1 MSERAFTN
9 AVRALSRALDARSSL
24 CTPFVDALP
33 VEHAAVSTLGSP
45 FGSETVCASD
55 PRAARLDELQIDYGI
70 GPCWDALSTR
80 KPVFAA
86 DLDDASRSA
95 WPELGESLKDSGVKS
110 VYAFPLV
117 VGRLDVGAVD
127 LYATTPAALS
137 PRSIAQASTLADI
150 VATQVVRRAI
160 SQLPSS
166 EDDATDHSGFS
177 RREVHQATGMI
188 IAQMRVN
195 PDDALLMLRAH
206 AFAAG
211 RSVREVAADVVART
225 LSFAPDD
232 TRED

>member
-1 MSERAFTN
+1 MSERAFSN
-9 AVRALSRALDARSSL
+9 AVRALSHAFDARSSF

-33 VEHAAVSTLGSP
+33 VEHAAVSTLGTP

-70 GPCWDALSTR
+70 GPCWDALATR
-80 KPVFAA
+80 KPVFEA
-86 DLDDASRSA
+86 DLDDTSRSA

-117 VGRLDVGAVD
+117 LGRLDVGAVD
-127 LYATTPAALS
+127 LYAITPAALS
-137 PRSIAQASTLADI
+137 PRLIAQASTLADI
-150 VATQVVRRAI
+150 VATQVVRRAV
-160 SQLPSS
+160 SQLPES
-166 EDDATDHSGFS
+166 EDGTDHAGFS

-195 PDDALLMLRAH
+195 PEDALLLLRAH

-211 RSVREVAADVVART
+211 RSVREVAADVVARKI
-225 LSFAPDD
+225 SFAPDD